1 MSKKQL
7 IEALRHR
14 GPITPQAEGPSE
26 FQRNQQLITIA
37 RLAARGST
45 LHGHILVRMSD
56 ENKRRAWQYSTGEV
70 KALLR
75 AIYDAPD
82 A

>member
-1 MSKKQL
+1 MSSPRL
-7 IEALRHR
+7 IEALRYR
-14 GPITPQAEGPSE
+14 GPITPQLEGPSE
-26 FQRNQQLITIA
+26 YNRNQQLVAIA

-56 ENKRRAWQYSTGEV
+56 ENKRRAWQYSTAEV